1 MATAGVLLLATIGA
15 GTSSYWAVILPGLVL
30 YGSGLGGAIPVVT
43 IASQTA
49 SASMPPGWPA
59 A

>member
-1 MATAGVLLLATIGA
+1 VATAGVLLLATIGA
-15 GTSSYWAVILPGLVL
+15 GTSYWAVILPGLVL